1 MPRARTPSRQT
12 TPRKRSSTPTK
23 RRSPSK
29 TRPVKKEIQQEEVPV
44 ASPKTTKVFNPE
56 TKEYEFMGPY
66 IGPLGIV
73 FGLPL
78 LVWGFSY
85 FANGSLSNWT
95 ISSLM
100 KISENITWNDIVTKS
115 YSTEAMYTYIVWF
128 LFQLMLHVT
137 IPGREV
143 DGVELRN
150 GKKLKYVINGW
161 NCLLTTA
168 ILIVVCQYYVPGF
181 DLVWLADNVLPMAT
195 ASIIFSFALSIYLY
209 ISSFTRDQ
217 KNKSPKL
224 LAEGGNSGK
233 FLYDF
238 FIGRELNPRISFLGK
253 EVDLKYFC
261 ELRPGLF
268 LWVILVWSY
277 ALKQFRI
284 NGHIDPGMA
293 VVVLLQSLYV
303 ADSVYCE
310 ECILTTMDIIQD
322 GFGFM
327 LAFGD
332 LAWVP
337 FTYSLQAH
345 FLADIAGMENMGT
358 PLYWAIFC
366 LAVGATGF
374 YIFRSANA
382 QKDTFKK
389 DPTNPSVRNLKF
401 ITTKTGSKLLC
412 DGWWGFARHVNYT
425 GDWLL
430 SIGMSLP
437 TRFFSPLTYFYPVY
451 FAVLLIHREMRDE
464 HKCANKYKDDWVEY
478 KKRVPHR
485 FCKFIW

>member
-1 MPRARTPSRQT
+1 MPPR
-12 TPRKRSSTPTK
+12 TPRKRSATPTRK
-23 RRSPSK
+23 RAPSRSATPKRS
-29 TRPVKKEIQQEEVPV
+29 RAVASV
-44 ASPKTTKVFNPE
+44 ASPKTTAAVASPKATGPLNPI
-56 TKEYEFMGPY
+56 TKEYEFVGPY
-66 IGPLGIV
+66 VGPIGIL

-78 LVWGFSY
+78 LVWAFSF
-85 FANGSLSNWT
+85 FANGSLSSWT
-95 ISSLM
+95 SIPQSISWQEV
-100 KISENITWNDIVTKS
+100 ISKS
-115 YSTEAMYTYIVWF
+115 FSKEGMFVYLAWF
-128 LFQLMLHVT
+128 LFQLVLHVT
-137 IPGREV
+137 IPGPEIP
-143 DGVELRN
+143 GVVLRN
-150 GKKLKYVINGW
+150 GKRLGYVINGW
-161 NCLLTTA
+161 NCLVTTA
-168 ILIVVCQYYVPGF
+168 IVVAAAQYYVPGF
-181 DLVWLADNVLPMAT
+181 DLVWLADNVLPVAT
-195 ASIIFSFALSIYLY
+195 ASIIFSFILSIYLY
-209 ISSFTRDQ
+209 ASSFSKD
-217 KNKSPKL
+217 SDGGEKL

-268 LWVILVWSY
+268 LWVVLVWAY
-277 ALKQFRI
+277 ALKQYRI
-284 NGHIDPGMA
+284 NGIVDPGMA
-293 VVVLLQSLYV
+293 VVVLLQTLYV

-310 ECILTTMDIIQD
+310 DCILTTMDIIQD

-345 FLADIAGMENMGT
+345 FLADVASIDGMGT
-358 PLYWAIFC
+358 SVSWAAFC
-366 LAVGATGF
+366 LLVGAAGF

-389 DPTNPSVRNLKF
+389 DPNHPSVKKLKYL
-401 ITTKTGSKLLC
+401 TTSTGSRLLC

-437 TRFFSPLTYFYPVY
+437 TRFFSPLTYFYPIY

-464 HKCANKYKDDWVEY
+464 HKCANKYKGDWVEY
-478 KKRVPHR
+478 KKRVPYR
-485 FCKFIW
+485 FCKYI